1 MYSLTHALEV
11 QASHVAVWKLL
22 SDFESTPAWNTKVSS
37 TRIVG
42 EVRRGV
48 GVSRESELEG
58 AAGVLREDVVE
69 WDEGR
74 WMRVQLTDSSLPL
87 ASAKLMLG
95 VEPCGP
101 GRSTVIVEV
110 EYEPLEGSKKCF
122 GSRFALRGK
131 LCRSVHRMLETF
143 KSAAESTTS
152 EGGVL
157 RPVRA

>member
-1 MYSLTHALEV
+1 MYSLTQALEV
-11 QASHVAVWKLL
+11 EASHVAVWKLL

-37 TRIVG
+37 TRLVG
-42 EVRRGV
+42 DVRRGV

-58 AAGVLREDVVE
+58 AGVLREDVVE
-69 WDEGR
+69 WDEGK
-74 WMRVQLTDSSLPL
+74 WMRVHLSDSSLPL

-101 GRSTVIVEV
+101 GRSTVIVEM
-110 EYEPLEGSKKCF
+110 EYEPLEASKRCF

-143 KSAAESTTS
+143 KSTAEATASTD
-152 EGGVL
+152 GVL